1 MPGSPYRY
9 RLLKYRSPGIQG
21 ILVTL
26 GSPFKALRW
35 MNGKQSRDVRMGYPC
50 SNCVDAEYKCQR
62 PVTNPVITTELLRGP
77 EGEEIIQPWECPIP

>member
-1 MPGSPYRY
+1 MKKPRHSRGTHYFMVA
-9 RLLKYRSPGIQG
+9 LKA
-21 ILVTL
+21 
-26 GSPFKALRW
+26 FE
-35 MNGKQSRDVRMGYPC
+35 MNGRQSRDVRMGYPC